1 MSPRDERRRDFR
13 QRAGLKVKVYSVPGQ
28 RLPDGLDFVT
38 INMAVSGMR
47 CASNLPL
54 DAGTRLIATVTLIG
68 GNLADPVVIKA
79 EGQVVRCAERP
90 KSPANRRY
98 GIAIDF
104 VKMSPADRKRLIRYV
119 GSL

>member
-13 QRAGLKVKVYSVPGQ
+13 QRAGLEVTPYSVPGQ
-28 RLPDGLDFVT
+28 RLPEGLKFVT

-54 DAGTRLIATVTLIG
+54 DDGTGLIATIKLVG
-68 GNLADPVVIKA
+68 GNLVDPVVIKV
-79 EGQVVRCAERP
+79 EGRVVRCAERP

-104 VKMSPADRKRLIRYV
+104 VKMSPEDRKRLTRYV